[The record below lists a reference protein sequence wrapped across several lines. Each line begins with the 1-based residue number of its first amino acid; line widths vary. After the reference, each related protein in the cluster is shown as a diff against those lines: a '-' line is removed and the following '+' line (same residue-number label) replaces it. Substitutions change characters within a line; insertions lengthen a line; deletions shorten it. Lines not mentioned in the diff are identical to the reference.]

1 MSRAELE
8 TARPST
14 GEGFADA
21 VTLSWADDA
30 RGLYGMARL
39 GLAGDGQGSALA
51 VLFQGRE
58 PVAAL
63 AQGGIELPA
72 GADWASLS
80 LAGLSTTVAVPLE
93 RWTFAWEGTDH
104 GFALDVDAVAAPAE
118 LSAADPVARL
128 GGMEGYEQLVRVRGT
143 VRIGTDEVA
152 VSGLGQRGH
161 QWGVADWSR
170 LELVRTVGAWLGEER
185 GGILLSS
192 LRPSGA
198 DGHDA
203 EAVWSAL
210 VERGEPVPVFDP
222 RLSTTYDGDGHQ
234 RRAGL
239 ELWVTEEEGYPVRAA
254 GEVVCGSSFDLGA
267 LRLDMAFMRWH
278 AEGTTGIGRYDVLR
292 KA

>member
-39 GLAGDGQGSALA
+39 GVADGQGSALA

-58 PVAAL
+58 AVAAL
-63 AQGGIELPA
+63 AQGGVEVAA
-72 GADWASLS
+72 GADWTSMA
-80 LAGLSTTVAVPLE
+80 LAGLSTTVEAPLE
-93 RWTFAWEGTDH
+93 RWTFGWDGSEQ
-104 GFALDVDAVAAPAE
+104 GFALEVDAVAAPAE
-118 LSAADPVARL
+118 LSAAEPVARL

-152 VSGLGQRGH
+152 VAGLGQRGH

-170 LELVRTVGAWLGEER
+170 LELVRTVGAWLGEEQ
-185 GGILLSS
+185 GGIVLSA
-192 LRPSGA
+192 LRPAGASGHA
-198 DGHDA
+198 E
-203 EAVWSAL
+203 EAVWSAI
-210 VERGEPVPVFDP
+210 VERGEPVQVFDP

-239 ELWVTEEEGYPVRAA
+239 ELWLTEEDGYPVRAA
-254 GEVVCGSSFDLGA
+254 GEVVCGSSLDLGA
-267 LRLDMAFMRWH
+267 LRLELAFMRWH
-278 AEGTTGIGRYDVLR
+278 AEGTTGIGRYDLFR